1 MKYLTLFTFLCL
13 LLSACDSG
21 QKTEKPTGAT
31 KATATATAKQ
41 SAAVAEKEP
50 NAEMDN
56 EDIPV
61 AADFEEKAETEI
73 TKDNLE
79 DELAKLEKEVGSG
92 DTQPA
97 SN

>member
-1 MKYLTLFTFLCL
+1 MKVLTLFTFLCL

-21 QKTEKPTGAT
+21 QKTDKPTGDTKA
-31 KATATATAKQ
+31 KATATADK
-41 SAAVAEKEP
+41 SAAVAAKEP
-50 NAEMDN
+50 DAEMDN

-61 AADFEEKAETEI
+61 AADFEEKAEAEI

-79 DELAKLEKEVGSG
+79 DELAKLEKEVAAG